1 MDRRTF
7 LGTLVGGLLAAPLAE
22 AQQVGKVWRIGCL
35 WSPPPVPADMDA
47 FRQELRRLGHLEG
60 RDLLIELR
68 SAEGSLDRL
77 PGLVSELMKLKV
89 DVIVTI
95 GPPAVAAAQKAT
107 SDIPIVFTFVFNP
120 VGNLVRTLARPGG
133 NITGVAALQSEL
145 TAKRLEFLKEAI
157 PSLKSVVILTGPLFV
172 NATAQETQA
181 AARGLGL
188 EARIVS
194 VRQPGDLE
202 PAITKV
208 AQVRA
213 SAIVLAPDTLFYT
226 YQAQIAKT
234 ATQAGV
240 PVVGWTNRMVESGVF
255 MSYAASTADVMQRAA
270 YYVDRILKGA
280 KPGDLPV
287 EQPTKY
293 ELVINLKTAKALGLT
308 IPQSILSR
316 ADQVIE

>member
-1 MDRRTF
+1 MDRRAFIST
-7 LGTLVGGLLAAPLAE
+7 VAGLLAAPRAVK
-22 AQQVGKVWRIGCL
+22 AQPAGKVWRIGCL

-95 GPPAVAAAQKAT
+95 GPPAFAAAQKAT
-107 SDIPIVFTFVFNP
+107 SDIPIVFTFVFDP

-145 TAKRLEFLKEAI
+145 TAKRLEFLKEAL
-157 PSLKSVVILTGPLFV
+157 PSLKSVVILTEPLSD

-202 PAITKV
+202 PAIAKV

-213 SAIVLAPDTLFYT
+213 SAIVLVPDTLFYT

-255 MSYAASTADVMQRAA
+255 MSYAASTADVIQRAA

-280 KPGDLPV
+280 KAGDLPV
-287 EQPTKY
+287 EQPTKFD
-293 ELVINLKTAKALGLT
+293 LVINLKTAKALGLT
-308 IPQSILSR
+308 IPPSLLQR